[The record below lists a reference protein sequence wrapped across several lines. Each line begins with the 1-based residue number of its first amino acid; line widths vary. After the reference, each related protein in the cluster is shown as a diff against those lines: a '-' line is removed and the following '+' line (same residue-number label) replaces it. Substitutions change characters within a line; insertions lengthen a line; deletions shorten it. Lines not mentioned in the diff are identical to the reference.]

1 MNPHCQHQ
9 GMASRQSKKEE
20 YLMVEIENLRL
31 RLEEATETL
40 RAVLNGEADDL
51 TVSTPGRN
59 QVCTPKDAGQRY
71 RIILETLNEGVLA
84 TAPDGTVLYSN
95 RRFAEMLKMPL
106 QNVIGASITDFISP
120 TEKTAFEAI
129 LAQSRNGRGRG
140 EVSFATGDG
149 VLIPV
154 QLSVNPVEID
164 GVRAICIVA
173 VDLTEQKRV
182 EKQLRSFPSQLLI
195 AQEDERK
202 RISYEVHDGIG
213 QNLGVIKFW
222 AENFCKQAP
231 EISKAI
237 SSAIQE
243 AMDESRK
250 IQVDLHP
257 PLLDDLGIIPTF
269 SWLCRTFQ
277 ATYPHLRI
285 EQQVGIKESE
295 VPESLKAVIYRIS
308 QEALNNVATHS
319 RADFVFLS
327 LQKIDHTLELTI
339 RDNGEGFDWGEALSV
354 DSSRKGLG
362 LATMKELAELS
373 GGSCTVQSE
382 AGKGTVVR
390 ASWPIENDR

>member
-1 MNPHCQHQ
+1 
-9 GMASRQSKKEE
+9 
-20 YLMVEIENLRL
+20 MVEIENLRL

-40 RAVLNGEADDL
+40 RAVLNGEADDQ
-51 TVSTPGRN
+51 TVSTPGKN
-59 QVCTPKDAGQRY
+59 QACTPKDAGQRY

-84 TAPDGTVLYSN
+84 TAPDGTILYSN

-390 ASWPIENDR
+390 ASWPV